1 MSISLVQPQVEWI
14 GWNHVYKDRRGLS
27 VRVEEQWV
35 EPGYVVLS
43 NTHTNMNDVS
53 DLLSDL

>member
-1 MSISLVQPQVEWI
+1 MGGVMCI
-14 GWNHVYKDRRGLS
+14 KDRRGLS
-27 VRVEEQWV
+27 VRVEEQRV

-43 NTHTNMNDVS
+43 NTHMNGVS